1 MVRKKSVYEGEGV
14 KKCWVSLYM
23 SVELRDEIAED
34 AEKKGVSRNAY
45 MVRVLSKYVL
55 W

>member
-1 MVRKKSVYEGEGV
+1 MGRKRSVYEGEGV

-23 SVELRDEIAED
+23 PVALRDEIEED
-34 AEKKGVSRNAY
+34 AKAKDVSRNEY